1 MSYSITPENR
11 VLKDGEEV
19 GYILDGV
26 CYTNNPPK
34 GRGIA
39 SFRAMAGNPDLQFRS
54 LPAGKDS
61 LQVEI
66 QSSTHWQSAT
76 IPDGATILHPTISSA
91 AVVDVGSVMEPAP
104 ASDDA
109 GAGILSAP
117 EPTRSAVLGDRD
129 PEWQRW
135 FVATRGEAAFSAKW
149 PNRKLP

>member
-11 VLKDGEEV
+11 VLKDGEDV

-26 CYTNNPPK
+26 CYTDNPPK

-39 SFRAMAGNPDLQFRS
+39 SFRAMAGNPELQFKPS
-54 LPAGKDS
+54 LDHVILPTSEDVAQWTDGY
-61 LQVEI
+61 
-66 QSSTHWQSAT
+66 

-91 AVVDVGSVMEPAP
+91 AGVDDGSVMEPVP
-104 ASDDA
+104 VSDDA

-117 EPTRSAVLGDRD
+117 EPPRSAVLGDRD

-135 FVATRGEAAFSAKW
+135 FVATRGEDAFKAKW
-149 PNRKLP
+149 PARKLP